1 MLDDGRVKFGEIRNR
16 TTEAIGQPGFAAVPW
31 RFFKTLLNGVLDAVR
46 NVLGADVPACIKT
59 AIGTTIDDF
68 PSAALQADNESV
80 CAQLKAEQPGVL

>member
-1 MLDDGRVKFGEIRNR
+1 MTFL
-16 TTEAIGQPGFAAVPW
+16 
-31 RFFKTLLNGVLDAVR
+31 
-46 NVLGADVPACIKT
+46 NVLGVDVSARIKT